1 MEQDLNYAAR
11 IAEKQEQHPFMNQT
25 ELVYSILLDDVLLK
39 YRKPGSKI
47 NQDQLATLLGVS
59 RTPVRDAINQLIED
73 DVLIRR
79 GRGGYYVYILTM
91 KDVMH
96 IVEFRTAIEVQAG
109 QLAIRR
115 ASGHDLALMRQ
126 NLAALSACDKAD
138 LKRMVD
144 LDTEFHNLLVAC
156 SKNKLL
162 IRAYQQCATQIQLL
176 RNLSL
181 TEQMYDN
188 IVVRHKN
195 ILSALEVKDA
205 ERTVA
210 AIRVHLRN
218 NPDDSSEAMEYSY
231 E

>member
-11 IAEKQEQHPFMNQT
+11 IEEKQEQHPFMNQT

-39 YRKPGSKI
+39 YRKPGNKI
-47 NQDQLATLLGVS
+47 NQDQLATLPGVS
-59 RTPVRDAINQLIED
+59 RTPVRDAIKHLIED

-96 IVEFRTAIEVQAG
+96 IVEFRTAIEVQTG

-126 NLAALSACDKAD
+126 NLAALSACGKSD

-218 NPDDSSEAMEYSY
+218 NLDDSSEAMEYSY